1 MILQLSNHPGVWVGS
16 EKIAAVG
23 VSASRYITTHGFA
36 LNVSPDMAY
45 FDTSVILPCGIEGRG
60 VTSIQKVLLSRNA
73 TARVPKIEEV
83 SSVAVKKMQQV
94 FNIQIEH
101 GLKLR

>member
-1 MILQLSNHPGVWVGS
+1 MVLKLSHPLGVWVGR

-36 LNVSPDMAY
+36 LNVSPDIAY

-94 FNIQIEH
+94 FNVQIEH
-101 GLKLR
+101 SFQLR

>member
-1 MILQLSNHPGVWVGS
+1 MVLKLCPPLGVWVGS

-36 LNVSPDMAY
+36 LNVSPDIAY

-94 FNIQIEH
+94 FNVQIEH
-101 GLKLR
+101 SFQLR